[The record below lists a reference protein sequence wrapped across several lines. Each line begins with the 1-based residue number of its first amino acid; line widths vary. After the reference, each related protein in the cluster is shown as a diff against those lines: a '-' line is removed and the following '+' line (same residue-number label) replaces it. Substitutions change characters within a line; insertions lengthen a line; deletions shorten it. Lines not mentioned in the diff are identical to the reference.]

1 MRPVSTRCRRLGP
14 GQSRLGFG
22 LGLSPLQAMAPVALH
37 SPGQAPGVRVRSAGV
52 GGTPQRK
59 AGLRP
64 NRGGGVLEAQ
74 SAWQRGLLPQWLG
87 RLPTPSAC
95 RCCPP

>member
-1 MRPVSTRCRRLGP
+1 MRTVSTWRRRLGP

-22 LGLSPLQAMAPVALH
+22 LGLSSLHATAPASLG

-52 GGTPQRK
+52 GGAPQRK

-64 NRGGGVLEAQ
+64 D
-74 SAWQRGLLPQWLG
+74 
-87 RLPTPSAC
+87 
-95 RCCPP
+95 